1 MRSETIRA
9 RSKEK
14 EREEF
19 TRERDR
25 KGANC
30 LCCQSVGATVFWLIT
45 IMSLDN
51 VNQKLKTNLKKLS
64 EYSV

>member
-1 MRSETIRA
+1 MRSETIWA

-25 KGANC
+25 KGANR
-30 LCCQSVGATVFWLIT
+30 LCCQSVGATVFRLIT

-51 VNQKLKTNLKKLS
+51 INQKLKTNLKKLS